1 MPKPLALLAY
11 LGPNTVLA
19 SPSSFAATDV
29 AAMAKVCRMQ
39 GFTPVLC
46 KEEETKSSLP
56 QWDIGFWDGKTT
68 PEIVWIHQA
77 CPNIPGGVRDIHFKT
92 VQMLADAIV
101 KADRVFRLSVDN
113 AGSMCLKQFLSLIK
127 SKAKRTSFLEG
138 EGRPVPEYGIVRDSI
153 LERIENGTFFEIG
166 YPAAA
171 SNFMGAGFKTSGLFT
186 LQIEMA
192 GRILGGAKEKDLDF
206 CYIGASRSDKAKQQ
220 ARIDSIGSELIAH
233 ENSFFGGTLF
243 GSAVRFHK
251 AWDYMARSKAHV
263 ITRDSGMEQLPLHR
277 YVQALYHEAIPV
289 VVNEPEPVGFI
300 HDPELQK
307 LLRVDSYQDSL
318 KLLES
323 YEELKPLLRKE
334 YEYWVQTDID
344 NTEKL

>member
-1 MPKPLALLAY
+1 MTKPLALLCY

-29 AAMAKVCRMQ
+29 AAMAEVCRMQ
-39 GFTPVLC
+39 GFAPVLA
-46 KEEETKSSLP
+46 KEPEKKSSLP

-138 EGRPVPEYGIVRDSI
+138 EGRPVPEYGMIRQSI
-153 LERIENGTFFEIG
+153 LDRIENGTFFEIG

-171 SNFMGAGFKTSGLFT
+171 SNHLGAGFKTSGLFT
-186 LQIEMA
+186 LQVEMA
-192 GRILGGAKEKDLDF
+192 GRILGGAKEKDLNF
-206 CYIGASRSDKAKQQ
+206 CYVGASRSDKAKQQ
-220 ARIDSIGSELIAH
+220 ARIDSIGTELIAH

-243 GSAVRFHK
+243 GPAVRFHK
-251 AWDYMARSKAHV
+251 AWDAMARSKAHV

-289 VVNEPEPVGFI
+289 VVNEPDPVAFI
-300 HDPELQK
+300 HHPELQK
-307 LLRVDSYQDSL
+307 VLRVKSYADSVA
-318 KLLES
+318 LLES
-323 YEELKPLLRKE
+323 YDDLKPLLREE
-334 YEYWVQTDID
+334 YEYWADLD
-344 NTEKL
+344 RKNTEKL